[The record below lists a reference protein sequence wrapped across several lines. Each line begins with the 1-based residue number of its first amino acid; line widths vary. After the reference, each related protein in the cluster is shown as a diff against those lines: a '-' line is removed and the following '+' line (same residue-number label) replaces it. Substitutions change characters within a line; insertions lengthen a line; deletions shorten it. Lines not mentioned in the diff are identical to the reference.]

1 MNILSLQACGLMLLF
16 AGFSLFIDS
25 ERILLSRLVGAS
37 SDILLNLPHPFFYYV
52 ALGLAI
58 AGLFAIFAS
67 FIGWWATCLKSYCV
81 LSIVGGIEFDVRRI
95 AYQNF
100 ILSFFL
106 VQYFLVV
113 LSLLLI
119 EFTFCSMVTVWP
131 QCVGLN
137 LDESLMVK
145 VLQSSYGVPG
155 KEQVRNEIDEF
166 HRNFNGF

>member
-1 MNILSLQACGLMLLF
+1 MSAKKTYQIIISIDSDRFNFSFKFWNRLPLQACGLMLLF

-81 LSIVGGIEFDVRRI
+81 LSIVGGLHNSLVCKK
-95 AYQNF
+95 F
-100 ILSFFL
+100 I
-106 VQYFLVV
+106 
-113 LSLLLI
+113 
-119 EFTFCSMVTVWP
+119 
-131 QCVGLN
+131 
-137 LDESLMVK
+137 
-145 VLQSSYGVPG
+145 
-155 KEQVRNEIDEF
+155 
-166 HRNFNGF
+166 